1 MKTAKLKLLT
11 SMAIFGTVGI
21 FVKGIPLPSATIAFS
36 RAVLGLAFLL
46 LFMAATGKKIDY
58 SVLKKHFGVLCL
70 SGVALGCNW
79 ILLFEA
85 YRFTTVATATICYYL
100 APMFIVL
107 VSPLL
112 GEKLTGKKILCIAAA
127 LLGMVFVSGVLQGGI
142 SGLAGIGMG
151 VAAAVLY
158 ATVVILN
165 KRLTEIDAY
174 DKTAIQLGI
183 AAVVILPYILISS
196 GLDVR
201 GMQPVNW
208 VLLTVV
214 GVVHTG
220 IAYSLYFGSTK
231 DLSTQT
237 LAIFSYLDPV
247 ISILLSAL
255 LLKEQLDLFGIIGA
269 VLILGSALYSELP
282 AKNKTSP

>member
-21 FVKGIPLPSATIAFS
+21 FVKGIPLSSATIAFS